1 MGRDA
6 SKSIGNVWRE
16 ARIEASKWNETLG
29 SQDNVVDLIGVS
41 RDTIRRVET
50 AANKVMPVDVAVLLA
65 DLYNAPELLNHYCI
79 HECPIGSRRS
89 LSENSYEID
98 RATVR
103 ITQILRK
110 ETVQWIKHGLQ
121 DIAMDGKISDDEI
134 EAFDEI
140 MEGLKEVSK
149 IISEL
154 EIIRDRCKR
163 KCGNEK

>member
-6 SKSIGNVWRE
+6 SKSVGNVWRE
-16 ARIEASKWNETLG
+16 ARLEAAKWNDTLS
-29 SQDNVVDLIGVS
+29 SQDNVADLIGVS

-50 AANKVMPVDVAVLLA
+50 SANKVMPVDVAVLLA
-65 DLYNAPELLNHYCI
+65 DLYNAPELLNHYCL

-89 LSENSYEID
+89 LSENSFEID

-103 ITQILRK
+103 LTKMLRK

-121 DIAMDGKISDDEI
+121 DIAVDGEVSEEEL

-140 MEGLKEVSK
+140 MEELRELSK
-149 IISEL
+149 VISEL
-154 EIIRDRCKR
+154 EIIRDKVR
-163 KCGNEK
+163 KK

>member
-6 SKSIGNVWRE
+6 SKSVGNVWRE
-16 ARIEASKWNETLG
+16 ARLEAAKWNDTLS
-29 SQDNVVDLIGVS
+29 SQDNVADLIGVS

-50 AANKVMPVDVAVLLA
+50 SANKVMPVDVAVLLA
-65 DLYNAPELLNHYCI
+65 DLYNAPQLLNHYCL

-89 LSENSYEID
+89 LSEKAFEID

-103 ITQILRK
+103 LTKMLRK

-121 DIAMDGKISDDEI
+121 DIADDGEVSEEEF

-140 MEGLKEVSK
+140 MEELRELSK
-149 IISEL
+149 VISEL
-154 EIIRDRCKR
+154 EIIRDKVR
-163 KCGNEK
+163 KK